1 MQVAVIGG
9 TGVLGASVVR
19 ELNARGHQVRV
30 VSRTAPAD
38 RTQEHRSADLATGSG
53 LESALD
59 GCDTVVDA
67 VSARSRTR
75 SVMVDG
81 VRRLLAAEKQAGIGH
96 HVEISI
102 VGCDLVPF
110 GYYRA
115 KVEQEQVVS
124 TGEIPWTLLRASQFH
139 ELVTEILAASAR
151 WRLAPRSSAKI
162 QPIDVDAVATRLADT
177 VDNGPAGR
185 IPDIAGPTVHTLT
198 ELADIYRAHTGRK
211 VLPLP
216 VPIPG
221 RAGRALRSG
230 ALCLD
235 GNGDAIGIGY
245 AEWLSRRL
253 TR

>member
-1 MQVAVIGG
+1 MHVAVIGG
-9 TGVLGASVVR
+9 TGVLGAAVVR
-19 ELNARGHQVRV
+19 ELSARGHQVRV

-110 GYYRA
+110 AYYRA
-115 KVEQEQVVS
+115 KADQEQVVT
-124 TGEIPWTLLRASQFH
+124 TGEVPWTLLRASQFH
-139 ELVTEILAASAR
+139 ELVTEILTAAAR
-151 WRLAPRSSAKI
+151 WRLAPRSTAKV
-162 QPIDVDAVATRLADT
+162 QPIDVDAVATRLADA
-177 VDNGPAGR
+177 VDNGPSGR
-185 IPDIAGPTVHTLT
+185 IPDIAGPTVHSLT
-198 ELADIYRAHTGRK
+198 ELVDIYREHTGRK
-211 VLPLP
+211 LIPLP
-216 VPIPG
+216 VPLLG
-221 RAGRALRSG
+221 RTGRALRSG

-235 GNGDAIGIGY
+235 GSGEAIGIGY
-245 AEWLSRRL
+245 AEWLSRRF

>member
-1 MQVAVIGG
+1 MRVAVIGG
-9 TGVLGASVVR
+9 TGVLGAAVVR
-19 ELNARGHQVRV
+19 ELTARGHQVRV

-38 RTQEHRSADLATGSG
+38 QTVEHRAADLATGSG

-67 VSARSRTR
+67 VSARRRTR

-81 VRRLLAAEKQAGIGH
+81 VRRLLEAEKQAGVGH

-110 GYYRA
+110 AYYRA
-115 KVEQEQVVS
+115 KVEQEHVVT

-139 ELVTEILAASAR
+139 ELVTEILTLPAQ
-151 WRLAPRSSAKI
+151 WRIALRSTAKV
-162 QPIDVDAVATRLADT
+162 QPIDVTAVATRLADA

-185 IPDIAGPTVHTLT
+185 IPDIAGPSVHTVT
-198 ELADIYRAHTGRK
+198 ELMDIYRKHTGRK
-211 VLPLP
+211 LFPLP
-216 VPIPG
+216 IPIPG

-230 ALCLD
+230 ALCVD
-235 GNGDAIGIGY
+235 GHGEAIGIGY
-245 AEWLSRRL
+245 AEWLSRL

>member
-9 TGVLGASVVR
+9 TGVLGAAVVR
-19 ELNARGHQVRV
+19 ELSARGHQVRV
-30 VSRTAPAD
+30 VSRTAPAE
-38 RTQEHRSADLATGSG
+38 QAVAHRCADLATGSG

-110 GYYRA
+110 GYYNA
-115 KVEQEQVVS
+115 KVDQEKVV
-124 TGEIPWTLLRASQFH
+124 TAGEVPWTLLRASQFY
-139 ELVTEILAASAR
+139 ELVTQILALSAR
-151 WRLAPRSSAKI
+151 WRLAPRSTAKM
-162 QPIDVDAVATRLADT
+162 QPIDVDAVATRLADA

-198 ELADIYRAHTGRK
+198 ELADIYREHIGRK
-211 VLPLP
+211 LLPLP

-245 AEWLSRRL
+245 AEWLSRRI